1 MAKISPILVE
11 VDFNVP
17 LVPSLQAPRRRE
29 VSRGFTSRPNLLIEW
44 RFRPIEVSVQIFLQG
59 RLLGI
64 EDFVLAG
71 GADYRSLAG
80 RCRYV
85 AVLGELLPRA
95 LLRHLHL
102 AVELLGFA
110 AGGRFLIEIPAEAR
124 ATAEEWIAQRD
135 LRLRAVSGGRLRLI
149 AAITENLGDWS
160 DIRRRL
166 ADDERRQVGTPWA
179 ARSQVPSEQA
189 DFTPALS
196 ATGLTYDEDVPGF
209 ISWTGEALPLTTHT
223 ALADDGATPA
233 SPAEL
238 GARAAGRGL
247 WGVLRA
253 DVDEFGARLRRSMN
267 VEEYCQSVSTF
278 KRFFE
283 GELGYACAAKGDNWR
298 KVTILFTGADDF
310 AVFGAWDALIGV
322 AREMERLFQRL
333 VGEVLHD
340 AAGTEGKTISMALAL
355 APSGDASM
363 AAVYADARRQ
373 LESAKAIGKDSIS
386 LLGRVVEWKQLNEAA
401 DLKRDMVRLVDDF
414 GANPQYLSELG
425 SFYRESEDAHA
436 LQLNR
441 TRSEIADRPWR
452 FHRRLNRLLDVPGA
466 RRDFEKAKTELLG
479 EFIRR
484 KQAHIK
490 LRPAGRVALEW
501 ARLETGQAHNR

>member
-1 MAKISPILVE
+1 
-11 VDFNVP
+11 
-17 LVPSLQAPRRRE
+17 
-29 VSRGFTSRPNLLIEW
+29 
-44 RFRPIEVSVQIFLQG
+44 VQIFLQG

-64 EDFVLAG
+64 EEFVVAG

-102 AVELLGFA
+102 AVELLGMA
-110 AGGRFLIEIPAEAR
+110 AGARFLIEIPAEAR
-124 ATAEEWIAQRD
+124 ASAEEWIAQRD
-135 LRLRAVSGGRLRLI
+135 ARLRAVSGGRLRLI

-166 ADDERRQVGTPWA
+166 SDEERRQAGTPWA
-179 ARSQVPSEQA
+179 SRTDVPAEEA
-189 DFTPALS
+189 DFTPALA
-196 ATGLTYDEDVPGF
+196 ATGLTYDEDVPGM

-223 ALADDGATPA
+223 ALADDGASPA
-233 SPAEL
+233 SPEEL
-238 GARAAGRGL
+238 GARAAGRPL

-253 DVDEFGARLRRSMN
+253 EVDESGARLRRAMN
-267 VEEYCQSVSTF
+267 VEEYCQAASLY

-283 GELGYACAAKGDNWR
+283 GELGYACAAKADNWR
-298 KVTILFTGADDF
+298 KVTILYTGADDF

-322 AREMERLFQRL
+322 ARELERLFQRL
-333 VGEVLHD
+333 VSEVLHD
-340 AAGTEGKTISMALAL
+340 AAGAEGKTISMALAL
-355 APSGDASM
+355 APSTDTTLR
-363 AAVYADARRQ
+363 AVWAEAKRQ
-373 LESAKAIGKDSIS
+373 MESAKAIGKDSIS

-401 DLKRDMVRLVDDF
+401 DLKQTMVRLVDEY

-452 FHRRLNRLLDVPGA
+452 FHRRLSRLLDVPGA
-466 RRDFEKAKTELLG
+466 RRDFEKAKSELLG

-501 ARLETGQAHNR
+501 ARLETGQPETR